1 MIIVCKDIQICQYNK
16 KTGATKSVAPVL
28 LFTMSD
34 GSDRKKTSITSF
46 NWLISSKIY
55 RKVIHDGKF
64 IQKKMKDSK
73 KNPSSLKIS
82 CLFGVLNL
90 LKLDIPSQTE
100 IRKLIKMIEQA
111 IFYKFAFFTSFF
123 VFH

>member
-1 MIIVCKDIQICQYNK
+1 MIIVCKGIQICQYNK

-64 IQKKMKDSK
+64 IPQFTPQS
-73 KNPSSLKIS
+73 P
-82 CLFGVLNL
+82 
-90 LKLDIPSQTE
+90 DIDHRWIVERGYS
-100 IRKLIKMIEQA
+100 INI
-111 IFYKFAFFTSFF
+111 
-123 VFH
+123 